1 MNMRRNDMATQR
13 PPLSYYLDMSYPYI
27 VIPDEGSF
35 FIKFPDLP
43 GCISQV
49 EHEHEIV
56 HAAEEIRTLWIEGEY
71 GDGATIPEPVFL
83 SEFSGRFVTRI
94 PKSLHRDLVMA
105 AKSEGISLNAYVGH
119 LLTDRNAAAQ
129 MSARLDSLES
139 RLAALGDQVRETAA
153 PERQPAS
160 VS

>member
-1 MNMRRNDMATQR
+1 MATTR

-49 EHEHEIV
+49 EHEHEIA

-71 GDGATIPEPVFL
+71 EDGATIPEPVFQ

-94 PKSLHRDLVMA
+94 SKSLHKELVTA
-105 AKSEGISLNAYVGH
+105 AQQQEMSLNAYVGY
-119 LLTDRNAAAQ
+119 LLADKNAAAQ
-129 MSARLDSLES
+129 VSARLDSLES
-139 RLAALGDQVRETAA
+139 QLAALSELMREAIASKRETA
-153 PERQPAS
+153 S